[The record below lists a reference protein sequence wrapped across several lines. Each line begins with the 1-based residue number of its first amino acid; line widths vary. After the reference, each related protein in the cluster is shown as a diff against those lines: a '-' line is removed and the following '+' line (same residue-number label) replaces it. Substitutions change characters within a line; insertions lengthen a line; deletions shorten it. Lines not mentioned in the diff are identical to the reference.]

1 MSLPCIAPDA
11 FVDETLRRHP
21 ETMSVFNAF
30 GIDTCCGSAAT
41 IEDAA
46 RRDGA
51 DADALLAALH
61 DAVALSG
68 GVRP

>member
-1 MSLPCIAPDA
+1 MSLPSIAPDA

-30 GIDTCCGSAAT
+30 GIDTCCGSAAA

-51 DADALLAALH
+51 DADALLAALR
-61 DAVALSG
+61 DVVAAHSG
-68 GVRP
+68 ARS